1 MLTMLNNVE
10 VRVLGSLV
18 EKQVTTPEYY
28 PLTLNA
34 LVQACNQK
42 NNRDPVVSFDEA
54 MVTHAIDSLREKNLV
69 YLFYRSG
76 NRVPKYKHMIKEIF
90 ELNEQELALL
100 TVLMLRGSQTVGELR
115 ERGARLYEFSGLDEV
130 EQTLNSLMS
139 KEPQA
144 LLARLPRQPG
154 HKEAR
159 YAHLLA
165 GDIIID
171 QTSDAG
177 SSEGKEIRRLTETER
192 LLKLEHEVE
201 TLSNEIK
208 NLRQELEDFKRQ
220 FG

>member
-177 SSEGKEIRRLTETER
+177 SSEGKEIRRLTEAER
-192 LLKLEHEVE
+192 LLKLEHEVA

>member
-1 MLTMLNNVE
+1 MLTMLNNLE

-42 NNRDPVVSFDEA
+42 NNRDPVVSFDET